1 MIEFLP
7 VGGILVDYHSRNTV
21 KRWMCAVLALFL
33 AAASVYS
40 LAASD
45 MGGRAVTV
53 FDGKHKKVVRTRAE
67 AYTDV
72 LREAGVSLG
81 KYDTYWASTEQPAEG
96 AVVVVERAVPVYIS
110 EDGKKRKIYT
120 AQQTVQGAVHD
131 AGYDWQTMMPVEDS
145 LGKIRKNMVIHVV
158 PYTKQVKVRTETLP
172 VHFVRWYDD
181 ALAAGEEQVV
191 DPGRPA
197 SRTVT
202 VEEYVSEDGQVLRSD
217 VVKTEI
223 VDSGADGALRVGE
236 ADGTAGRVLR
246 MKATAY
252 HPSDGDGR
260 GITATGTVAGRG
272 TVAVDPDVIPL
283 GAYVYI
289 PGYGDAVA
297 ADTGGAIL
305 GNRIDLCME
314 TFSECYDFGV
324 RPVEVFVAH

>member
-1 MIEFLP
+1 M
-7 VGGILVDYHSRNTV
+7 DHHSRKTV
-21 KRWMCAVLALFL
+21 KRWLCAVLALFL
-33 AAASVYS
+33 AAVSVYS
-40 LAASD
+40 LAASN

-53 FDGKHKKVVRTRAE
+53 FDGKHKKTVRTRSE
-67 AYTDV
+67 TYTDV

-81 KYDTYWASTEQPAEG
+81 KHDTYWASTDQPSEG
-96 AVVVVERAVPVYIS
+96 AIVVVERAVPVIIS
-110 EDGKKRKIYT
+110 EGGRKRKIYT

-158 PYTKQVKVRTETLP
+158 PYTKQVTVRTETLP
-172 VHFVRWYDD
+172 VHFARWYDD
-181 ALAAGEEQVV
+181 ALAPGEEQVV

-197 SRTVT
+197 SRSVT
-202 VEEYVSEDGQVLRSD
+202 VEEYISDEGKVLRTD
-217 VVKTEI
+217 VVKTE
-223 VDSGADGALRVGE
+223 VLDGGADGAVRVGE
-236 ADGTAGRVLR
+236 AEDTVGRVLR

-252 HPSDGDGR
+252 HPTDGDGR

-272 TVAVDPDVIPL
+272 TVAVDPSVIPL